1 MAQKNSSAQRP
12 MYPRQIFLPLL
23 QTLNENGGSPKQSK
37 SMIPKVQTRP
47 TFAQNAGD
55 LLRLA
60 GPLMLGQLAVVGMT
74 VTDIY
79 MAGQVSADTLAALQL
94 GGSIWAMINLLVIGI
109 MIGNSPIIGNFWGAG
124 QPEKVRYQFQQ
135 GLWLAVPMSIAVCGG
150 IMLGILLLGS
160 LDISAEVYRIARGYL
175 LPYLIT
181 GSMFPAFFAFR
192 STFEGVGDI
201 RPVMIFNLMAFVLN
215 AILDYILVFGKF
227 GFPALGGI
235 GAAWATTLVMTFLLI
250 AMAAYG
256 RYASNMKRL
265 HLYQEFSGPSA
276 TAIAGILRL
285 GIPIALMIAAEV
297 GFFAIIP
304 MLIAH
309 LGANVLGAHAITNNI
324 DSLAYMIPLG
334 LGQAL
339 TIKVSHAIGRGDP
352 MGARQIC
359 LTGFKLV
366 FLLAMALGSMKI
378 LLRHDL
384 AEMFSPDANVQVIAA
399 SLFFFSAA
407 LGCFDSM
414 QMACSGALRGYKDAR
429 VPLIIQI
436 IAFWVV
442 AFPIAYSL
450 ALTDIWGE
458 PMGVFGFWVGLVI
471 AACLASIMML
481 YRWNLVS
488 SRAIHRPQQPSSPGT
503 EPLIGQE

>member
-1 MAQKNSSAQRP
+1 M
-12 MYPRQIFLPLL
+12 
-23 QTLNENGGSPKQSK
+23 
-37 SMIPKVQTRP
+37 
-47 TFAQNAGD
+47 QNASD

-79 MAGQVSADTLAALQL
+79 MAGQVGADTLAALQL
-94 GGSIWAMINLLVIGI
+94 GGSIWAMISLLVIGI

-124 QPEKVRYQFQQ
+124 QPEKVRFQFQQ
-135 GLWLAVPMSIAVCGG
+135 GLWLSLPMSIAVCCA
-150 IMLGILLLGS
+150 ILLGIQLLGS
-160 LDISAEVYRIARGYL
+160 LDISPEVYRIARGYL

-181 GSMFPAFFAFR
+181 GFMFPAFFAFR
-192 STFEGVGDI
+192 SSFEGVGDI
-201 RPVMIFNLMAFVLN
+201 RPVMIFNAMAFFLN
-215 AILDYILVFGKF
+215 AILDYILVFGKL
-227 GFPALGGI
+227 GFPAMGGI
-235 GAAWATTLVMTFLLI
+235 GAAWATTVVMTFLLV
-250 AMAAYG
+250 AMAAHG

-265 HLYQEFSGPSA
+265 QLYQQFAAPSA
-276 TAIAGILRL
+276 AAIAGILRL

-304 MLIAH
+304 MMIAH
-309 LGANVLGAHAITNNI
+309 LGANVLGAHAITNNL

-339 TIKVSHAIGRGDP
+339 TIKVSHAMGRGDP
-352 MGARQIC
+352 LDARQIC

-366 FLLAMALGSMKI
+366 FVLALILGSIKI
-378 LLRHDL
+378 LLRHDF
-384 AEMFSPDANVQVIAA
+384 AEMFSPEPEVQVIAA

-414 QMACSGALRGYKDAR
+414 QMAASGALRGYKDAR

-436 IAFWVV
+436 IAFWMI

-450 ALTDIWGE
+450 ALTDFWGE
-458 PMGVFGFWVGLVI
+458 PIGVYGFWIGLVI
-471 AACLASIMML
+471 AACLASMMLL

-488 SRAIHRPQQPSSPGT
+488 KNVIKDSS
-503 EPLIGQE
+503 EPITGAAGQM